1 MLIAKS
7 KASLVNYSAYSQRN
21 AIISSVCL
29 QFHTPQLPLLSEE
42 KDGYV
47 CRMLGQYLTKHRF
60 PGAGEMAYWLKA
72 GPFFQRTWVWVPAP
86 VQFTTACHCGCRMS
100 DALFCLWC
108 TDMHAGK
115 ASVHIIFFFKI
126 DLCYHGFYSSC
137 GSCHHNYHHT
147 TMLMPTEE

>member
-47 CRMLGQYLTKHRF
+47 CRMLGQCLTKHRF

-72 GPFFQRTWVWVPAP
+72 WAIPPEDLGLSPSTCAVYN
-86 VQFTTACHCGCRMS
+86 
-100 DALFCLWC
+100 CLSLRLQ
-108 TDMHAGK
+108 D
-115 ASVHIIFFFKI
+115 V
-126 DLCYHGFYSSC
+126 
-137 GSCHHNYHHT
+137 
-147 TMLMPTEE
+147 